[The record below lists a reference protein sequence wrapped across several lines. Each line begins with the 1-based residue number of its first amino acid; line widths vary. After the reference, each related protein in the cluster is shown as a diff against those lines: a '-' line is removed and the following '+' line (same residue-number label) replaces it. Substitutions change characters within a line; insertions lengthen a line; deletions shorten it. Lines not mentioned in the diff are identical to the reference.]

1 VDRAATAPVREGDV
15 VAGKYR
21 VERVLGAGGMG
32 IVVAASHLQ
41 LQQRVAIKFLLSGVV
56 AGPDATVRFLREARA
71 AARIQSEHVARVLDA
86 ATMEDGTPYMVMEFL
101 EGRDLG
107 ALLEQR
113 GRLPLE
119 EAVGYILQACE
130 GIAEAHAAGIV
141 HRDLKPSNF
150 FLCERASGRPVV
162 KVLDFGVSKVAGAS
176 STQPEMSLTG
186 SSAFLGSPLY
196 MSPEQ
201 MASAK
206 HVDERAD
213 IWSLGVTL
221 FELISGQVPFGGT
234 SVTEVIAGV
243 LQKPPLSLREVAP
256 GLAPGFES
264 ALGRSLEKER
274 ERRYSNVAE
283 FAAAIA
289 PFGPRHSVLSVER
302 ISDALGAARKVAPA
316 PGGAPAELAAVKPPA
331 SPLAS
336 SGPAGDFA
344 HDATAAAVSNS
355 PVTPRLGGTTAQP
368 VSNDHGQAA
377 AGPARRSPGGRR
389 LVVAGALLAMVGVG
403 GAAVVMRLGPG
414 SKTASTGQLPSPSV
428 PSVMS
433 VPAATSVPIPVTP
446 ASSSPAPRPPD
457 PVVLAEPPAST
468 ATGHRPP
475 AATHATTSSPPPAV
489 SSGKGAATAPPAPAG
504 APSCRVVQY
513 FDTDG
518 ETHFKK
524 ECQ

>member
-1 VDRAATAPVREGDV
+1 MPSADRAGTAPVREGDV

-56 AGPDATVRFLREARA
+56 AGPDSTVRFLREARA

-101 EGRDLG
+101 EGRDLA

-113 GRLPLE
+113 GPLPLE

-221 FELISGQVPFGGT
+221 FELVTGRVPFGGT

-264 ALGRSLEKER
+264 ALARSLEKER

-302 ISDALGAARKVAPA
+302 ISDVLGAARKVAPVPDA
-316 PGGAPAELAAVKPPA
+316 IPAGALTGPAAVSPSP
-331 SPLAS
+331 SPLAA
-336 SGPAGDFA
+336 SGPAADFA
-344 HDATAAAVSNS
+344 HDATAAVSNS

-368 VSNDHGQAA
+368 VSNDHGEALRQE
-377 AGPARRSPGGRR
+377 PRSLGGRR
-389 LVVAGALLAMVGVG
+389 LVVAGALVAIVGVG
-403 GAAVVMRLGPG
+403 GAAVVMRLAPA
-414 SKTASTGQLPSPSV
+414 SRTASTAQLPSPSV
-428 PSVMS
+428 P
-433 VPAATSVPIPVTP
+433 ATTSVAVPVTP
-446 ASSSPAPRPPD
+446 ATSSPGPRPPD
-457 PVVLAEPPAST
+457 PVTTLEPPAST
-468 ATGHRPP
+468 ATGRRPP
-475 AATHATTSSPPPAV
+475 IGTHATASSPPPAV
-489 SSGKGAATAPPAPAG
+489 SSGKGATTAPPAPAT
-504 APSCRVVQY
+504 APSCHVVQY
-513 FDTDG
+513 FDADG

-524 ECQ
+524 ECP